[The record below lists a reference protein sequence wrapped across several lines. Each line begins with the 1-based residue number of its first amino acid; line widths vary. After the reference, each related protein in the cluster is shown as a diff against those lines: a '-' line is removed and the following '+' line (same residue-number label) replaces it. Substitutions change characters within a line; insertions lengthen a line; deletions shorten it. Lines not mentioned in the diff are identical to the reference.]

1 MSQFNTPLT
10 AASTLNSPPVPVQK
24 RQPTYNIERF
34 GSPLLLSTSTS
45 ANAQL
50 EKTSD
55 HCDGSACYR
64 IAFSQPPPPNG
75 CCGRSPGIDP
85 TPSVTP
91 VADAPD
97 AESMPKRICLSPLTP
112 TRMSISSVAA
122 QNQLHDSKSASPPP
136 DAAVAGVEVQV
147 ENESEN
153 QKPELTIGALNAVAN
168 EQNERLS
175 SLPPSVRALFDNV
188 DCVRVRDAA
197 QLVRA
202 LDCVEEEL
210 ERDSAA
216 ATATAPTPTPLRNRP
231 PLKLLVVD
239 SVAAVLRPS
248 CVEQPAQWESALDPK
263 HVNTDELLNKR
274 TQYMNTIAVQ
284 LTRIAK
290 KHELAVLVVNQL
302 TSNETSQSRESQF
315 QPHPQPEWAGAEPA
329 LGESWSHVCS
339 LRVALARD
347 PSSAA
352 PGVRVACLLKDLA
365 RAACSKSARFQ
376 IAAEGV
382 RDLLI

>member
-10 AASTLNSPPVPVQK
+10 AASTLNSPPVPFQK
-24 RQPTYNIERF
+24 RQPTYSIEQF

-64 IAFSQPPPPNG
+64 IAFSQPPNG
-75 CCGRSPGIDP
+75 CCGRSPDMNP

-97 AESMPKRICLSPLTP
+97 AESMSMPKRICLSPLTP
-112 TRMSISSVAA
+112 TRTSISSVAA
-122 QNQLHDSKSASPPP
+122 QNQLHDSKSVSSPP
-136 DAAVAGVEVQV
+136 DAAVAGVEV
-147 ENESEN
+147 ENEN

-216 ATATAPTPTPLRNRP
+216 ATATAPAPLRNRP